1 MNLRQALLRAVLA
14 AVAAMLVF
22 AGPSFGVRGS
32 APSSHGSLRDFS
44 KATAPSKPT
53 AAQRAA
59 VKALHAKAT
68 WNSYGTAVDADAS
81 RRLPD
86 EAGSRGHRAGRGP
99 QLAGEAQGDLPAR
112 LECAT
117 CVSSRTRS

>member
-32 APSSHGSLRDFS
+32 ASSSHGSLRDFS
-44 KATAPSKPT
+44 KATATSKPT
-53 AAQRAA
+53 SAQRAA

-68 WNSYGTAVDADAS
+68 WNSYGTA
-81 RRLPD
+81 
-86 EAGSRGHRAGRGP
+86 
-99 QLAGEAQGDLPAR
+99 
-112 LECAT
+112 
-117 CVSSRTRS
+117 

>member
-14 AVAAMLVF
+14 AVAVMLVF

-32 APSSHGSLRDFS
+32 ASSSHGSLRDFS
-44 KATAPSKPT
+44 KATATSKPT

-68 WNSYGTAVDADAS
+68 WNSYGTAATLMRPGGYLTKQA
-81 RRLPD
+81 
-86 EAGSRGHRAGRGP
+86 AGATAAGRGP
-99 QLAGEAQGDLPAR
+99 QLAGKAQGDLPAR
-112 LECAT
+112 LGA
-117 CVSSRTRS
+117 RP